1 MPRYAELHCL
11 SNFTFLRG
19 ASHPEEL
26 VEQAHKQGYSAIA
39 ITDECSLTGVVRAHE
54 QASKLDIKLIIGSE
68 LQLEDGPKLVLLA
81 KDRTGYSQLCRLITH
96 ARRNASKGHYR
107 VYRSALEGTL
117 QNCLALLLPKISEP
131 PEVLHWFGQH
141 FEERGWI
148 ALELV
153 RDGYDA
159 QRLQAAQRWQKL
171 SGRPLLATGDVHMHR
186 RGRRA
191 LQDLVT
197 AIRLT
202 TPIADLGYARMPNGE
217 RHLRSLK
224 ELAHLYPAELLEES
238 GRVADLCHF
247 SLNEVRYQY
256 PDDVTPKNSTPPA
269 YLRQLTEQ
277 GLKKRWPKGYP
288 QKVRDQVE
296 HELRLIAELKYE
308 SYFLTVWD
316 IVRFARQQ
324 NILCQGRGSAANSA
338 VCYCLGITEVD
349 PSRMNLLFERFIS
362 KERDEPPDIDVDF
375 EHERREEVIQYIY
388 QKYGRHRTALTATV
402 ITYRSKSVLR
412 DAGKALGL
420 PLEQIESLIS
430 CISGW
435 RSWGDIKAE
444 YIREA
449 GFDPDNPVIK
459 KLLILCTELK
469 GFPRHLSQ
477 HVGGFVITQGR
488 LDDLVPIENASMPDR
503 TVIQWEKSDLE
514 TLGLLKVDILAL
526 GMLSAIRR
534 AFQMIQSF
542 RGQQWSLATL
552 PKEDPEV
559 YHMIQKADTVGVF
572 QIESRAQMS
581 MLPRLRPNNYYDL
594 VIEVAI
600 VRPGP
605 IQGDMVHPY
614 LRRRQGKEPVSYPSD
629 AVRDVLSRTLGIP
642 IFQEQVIKLA
652 MVAAGFTPG
661 EADQLRRAMAAWKRR
676 GGLEPYRIKL
686 MNGMQQRGYSS
697 DFFERLYKQ
706 ILGFGEYG
714 FPESHAASFALLTY
728 VSSWLKCHEPAIFC
742 AALINSQPMGF
753 YRPAQLVR
761 DAQDHGVEVAP
772 VDINRSD
779 WDCTLESG
787 KDQHPILRLG
797 LRLVSGLSHKGA
809 QQLIERRAQTPFSS
823 VEALAQ
829 RSQISQGDIKAL
841 AAADALAS
849 IAGHRHQ
856 ASWDAAGIEQALP
869 LLANTG
875 FTEQQPDLL
884 SPSDGQAVLSDYN
897 HLGLTLRQHPLGLL
911 RQALEQRRLLSAQ
924 QVADSTTGQIIRAAG
939 LTLSRQRP
947 GNGKAVFVTLE
958 DETGNLNLVIWA
970 DLAERQ
976 RNILINAKLLGVV
989 AEIQRADGVQHLMCR
1004 QLEDHSD
1011 LLGDLQFK
1019 SRNFH

>member
-26 VEQAHKQGYSAIA
+26 VQQACTQGYSAIA
-39 ITDECSLTGVVRAHE
+39 ITDECSLSGVVRAHE

-68 LQLEDGPKLVLLA
+68 LQLDDGPKLVLLV
-81 KDRTGYSQLCRLITH
+81 KDRIGYSQLCRLITH
-96 ARRNASKGHYR
+96 ARRKASKGHYQVNR
-107 VYRSALEGTL
+107 GDLKGSL
-117 QNCLALLLPKISEP
+117 QNCLALLLPKINEP
-131 PEVLHWFGQH
+131 PETLHWFGQN
-141 FEERGWI
+141 FKRNGWI
-148 ALELV
+148 ALELL
-153 RDGYDA
+153 RDGLDE
-159 QRLQAAQRWQKL
+159 QRQQAAQRWHRL

-191 LQDLVT
+191 LQDLLT

-202 TPIADLGYARMPNGE
+202 TPIAELGYARLPNGE
-217 RHLRSLK
+217 RHLRSLE
-224 ELAHLYPAELLEES
+224 ELANIYPLELLEES
-238 GRVADLCHF
+238 CTVADQCHF
-247 SLNEVRYQY
+247 SLNEIRYQY
-256 PDDVTPKNSTPPA
+256 PDDVTPEKSTPQD

-277 GLKKRWPKGYP
+277 GLKNRWPKGHSK
-288 QKVRDQVE
+288 KVRDQIE
-296 HELRLIAELKYE
+296 HELQLIAELKYE

-316 IVRFARQQ
+316 IVRFARDR

-420 PLEQIESLIS
+420 PLEQVESLIS
-430 CISGW
+430 SISGW
-435 RSWGDIKAE
+435 RKWGDIKAE
-444 YIREA
+444 FIRDA

-459 KLLILCTELK
+459 KLLILCSELK

-488 LDDLVPIENASMPDR
+488 LDDLVPIENTSMPER
-503 TVIQWEKSDLE
+503 TIIQWEKNDLE
-514 TLGLLKVDILAL
+514 TLGFLKVDILAL

-534 AFQMIQSF
+534 AFHMIQDF
-542 RGQQWSLATL
+542 RGKQWSLATL

-559 YHMIQKADTVGVF
+559 YRMIQKADTVGVF

-614 LRRRQGKEPVSYPSD
+614 LRRRQGKEPVDYPSN
-629 AVRDVLSRTLGIP
+629 AVRDVLARTLGIP

-686 MNGMQQRGYSS
+686 MQGMQQRGYSS
-697 DFFERLYKQ
+697 DFAERIYKQ

-728 VSSWLKCHEPAIFC
+728 VSSWLKHHEPAIFC

-761 DAQDHGVEVAP
+761 DAQDHGVKVLP
-772 VDINRSD
+772 VDINQSH
-779 WDCTLESG
+779 WDCTLERG
-787 KDQHPILRLG
+787 NDQNPILRLG
-797 LRLVSGLSHKGA
+797 LRLVSGLSQKGA
-809 QQLIERRAQTPFSS
+809 QQVLVQRKAGPFSS
-823 VEALAQ
+823 VEELAR
-829 RSQISQGDIKAL
+829 RSQLNQSDIKAL
-841 AAADALAS
+841 AAADALTAIS
-849 IAGHRHQ
+849 GHRHQ
-856 ASWDAAGIEQALP
+856 ASWDVAGIEPALP
-869 LLANTG
+869 LLANTVID
-875 FTEQQPDLL
+875 EQQPDLL
-884 SPSDGQAVLSDYN
+884 PPSAGQAVLSDYR

-911 RQALEQRRLLSAQ
+911 RQALGQRQLLSAQ
-924 QVADSTTGQIIRAAG
+924 QVADTATGQIIRTAG

-958 DETGNLNLVIWA
+958 DETGHLNLVIWA

-976 RNILINAKLLGVV
+976 RDILINAKLLGVI
-989 AEIQRADGVQHLMCR
+989 AEIQRAEGVQHLMCR
-1004 QLEDHSD
+1004 RLEDHSD
-1011 LLGDLQFK
+1011 LLGNLQFK